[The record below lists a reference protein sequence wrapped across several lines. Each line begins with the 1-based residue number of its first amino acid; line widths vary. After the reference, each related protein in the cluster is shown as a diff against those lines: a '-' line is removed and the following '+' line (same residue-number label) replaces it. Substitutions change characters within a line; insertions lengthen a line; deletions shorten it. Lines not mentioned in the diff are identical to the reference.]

1 MLAVVAIG
9 AANRL
14 VFFLDFLT
22 YGVLVLDGM
31 SKRKLQKKEE
41 YNTTRTVY
49 WFWMGCLVGC

>member
-1 MLAVVAIG
+1 VLAVVAIG

-31 SKRKLQKKEE
+31 SKRKLQKKEK
-41 YNTTRTVY
+41 YNTTSTVY
-49 WFWMGCLVGC
+49 W